1 MSPKHFSLRGE
12 WNRTAFYGMRG
23 RARYT
28 SNPALGDCCRYDF
41 IVEIGRQFRRVQVK
55 STSYLRKNHYKC
67 SLSGAKRR
75 AYTKEE
81 VDFFAVFVIPANA
94 WYIIP
99 IEALGDEAHN
109 ISLSPHNSLSK
120 YAEYQEAWY
129 LLRGEEKKPD

>member
-1 MSPKHFSLRGE
+1 MTLAPLSEPWSVLSQPIYSLR
-12 WNRTAFYGMRG
+12 
-23 RARYT
+23 
-28 SNPALGDCCRYDF
+28 PANVV
-41 IVEIGRQFRRVQVK
+41 IQ
-55 STSYLRKNHYKC
+55 ST
-67 SLSGAKRR
+67 
-75 AYTKEE
+75 
-81 VDFFAVFVIPANA
+81 NA